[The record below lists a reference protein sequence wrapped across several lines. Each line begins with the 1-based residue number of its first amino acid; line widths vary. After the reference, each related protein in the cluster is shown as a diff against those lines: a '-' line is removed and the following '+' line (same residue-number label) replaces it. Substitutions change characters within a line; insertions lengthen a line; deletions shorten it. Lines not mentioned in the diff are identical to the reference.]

1 MRNFII
7 FGQGRSGSSLLVHL
21 LQSHPQ
27 IQCDF
32 EILKWRRWRRGIEK
46 LTYVFVR
53 QFPVPYIVWKASRSP
68 QDVYGFKLLLHQ
80 TPAVYRMIHAA
91 HARNWQI
98 VHIQRRSLF
107 DQALSKAVA
116 TVTSHWGGF
125 ERLEVPDPVSVTI
138 PPERLLAMIQGCV
151 ANRQRILQV
160 LEDVPHIL
168 VTYEEDLLDEAA
180 RNRICGTIFQ
190 AVGVEQR
197 PVSTSKQRSWNR
209 PYHELIVNYDEL
221 LDLMATAEV
230 QALQAEWEQLFD

>member
-7 FGQGRSGSSLLVHL
+7 FGQARSGSSLLVHL

-32 EILKWRRWRRGIEK
+32 EILKRRRWQRGIEK

-53 QFPVPYIVWKASRSP
+53 RFPVPYIVWKASRSP
-68 QDVYGFKLLLHQ
+68 QDVYGFKLLVNQ
-80 TPAVYRMIHAA
+80 IPAVDRTIHAA

-116 TVTSHWGGF
+116 KVTSHWGGF
-125 ERLEVPDPVSVTI
+125 ERLEVPDPVFVTI

-151 ANRQRILQV
+151 TNRRRILQV
-160 LEDVPHIL
+160 LKDVPHIL

-190 AVGVEQR
+190 TVGVEQR

-209 PYHELIVNYDEL
+209 PYRELIVNYDEL